1 MTMQRLFE
9 LFLPTILAVGGVVYS
24 TSQQTAVLVERI
36 DSLIKVINKHD
47 SEIDDLKRQVVENSI
62 RLGVIDEKL
71 RVKEGG

>member
-1 MTMQRLFE
+1 
-9 LFLPTILAVGGVVYS
+9 VYS

-47 SEIDDLKRQVVENSI
+47 SEIDDLKRKVVENSI

-71 RVKEGG
+71 RDRKGV

>member
-9 LFLPTILAVGGVVYS
+9 LFLPTLLAVGGVVYS

-47 SEIDDLKRQVVENSI
+47 SEIDDLKRNVVENSI

-71 RVKEGG
+71 RDRKGV

>member
-1 MTMQRLFE
+1 MTMQRLLE
-9 LFLPTILAVGGVVYS
+9 LFLPTVLAVGGVVYS

-47 SEIDDLKRQVVENSI
+47 SEIDDLKRKVVENSI

-71 RVKEGG
+71 RDRKGV

>member
-9 LFLPTILAVGGVVYS
+9 LFLPTLLAVGGVVYS

-47 SEIDDLKRQVVENSI
+47 SEIDDLKRKVVENSI

-71 RVKEGG
+71 RVKEGS

>member
-9 LFLPTILAVGGVVYS
+9 LFLPTLLAVGGVVYS

-47 SEIDDLKRQVVENSI
+47 SEIDDLKRKVVENSI

-71 RVKEGG
+71 RDRNGS

>member
-9 LFLPTILAVGGVVYS
+9 LFLPTLLAVGGVVYS

-36 DSLIKVINKHD
+36 DSLIRVINKHD
-47 SEIDDLKRQVVENSI
+47 SEIDDLKRKVVENSI

-71 RVKEGG
+71 RDRKGG

>member
-47 SEIDDLKRQVVENSI
+47 SEIDDLKRKVVENSI

-71 RVKEGG
+71 RDRKGV

>member
-47 SEIDDLKRQVVENSI
+47 SEIDDLKRQVVENTI
-62 RLGVIDEKL
+62 RLGVVDEKL
-71 RVKEGG
+71 RVKNGS

>member
-47 SEIDDLKRQVVENSI
+47 SEIDDLKRKVVENSI

-71 RVKEGG
+71 RDRKGD

>member
-9 LFLPTILAVGGVVYS
+9 LFLPTVLAVGGVVYS

-47 SEIDDLKRQVVENSI
+47 SEIDDLKRKVVENSI

-71 RVKEGG
+71 RDRKGV

>member
-9 LFLPTILAVGGVVYS
+9 LFLPTLLAVVGVVYS

-47 SEIDDLKRQVVENSI
+47 SEIDDLKRKVVENSI

-71 RVKEGG
+71 RDRKGV

>member
-9 LFLPTILAVGGVVYS
+9 LFLPTLLAVGGVVYS

-47 SEIDDLKRQVVENSI
+47 SEIDDLKRKVVENSI
-62 RLGVIDEKL
+62 RLGVIDERL
-71 RVKEGG
+71 RDRNGV

>member
-9 LFLPTILAVGGVVYS
+9 LFLPTLLAVGGVAYS

-47 SEIDDLKRQVVENSI
+47 SEIDDLKRKVVENSI

-71 RVKEGG
+71 RDRKEG

>member
-9 LFLPTILAVGGVVYS
+9 LFLPTLLAVGGVVYS

-47 SEIDDLKRQVVENSI
+47 SEIDDLKRKVVENSI

-71 RVKEGG
+71 RDRDGV

>member
-9 LFLPTILAVGGVVYS
+9 LFLPTLLAVGGVVYS

-47 SEIDDLKRQVVENSI
+47 SEIDDLKRKVVENSI

-71 RVKEGG
+71 RYREGS

>member
-47 SEIDDLKRQVVENSI
+47 SEIDDLKRKVVENSI

-71 RVKEGG
+71 RDREGS

>member
-9 LFLPTILAVGGVVYS
+9 LFLPTLLAVGGVVYS

-47 SEIDDLKRQVVENSI
+47 SEIDDLKRKVVENSI

-71 RVKEGG
+71 RDSKGD

>member
-9 LFLPTILAVGGVVYS
+9 LFLPTVLAVGGVVYS

-47 SEIDDLKRQVVENSI
+47 SEIDELKRQVVENAI

-71 RVKEGG
+71 RDRKGT

>member
-9 LFLPTILAVGGVVYS
+9 LFLPTLLAVGGVVYS

-36 DSLIKVINKHD
+36 DSLIRVINKHD
-47 SEIDDLKRQVVENSI
+47 SEIDDLKRKVVENSI

-71 RVKEGG
+71 RDRKGV

>member
-1 MTMQRLFE
+1 MTMQRLLE
-9 LFLPTILAVGGVVYS
+9 LFLPTVLAVGGVVYS

-71 RVKEGG
+71 RDRKGD

>member
-9 LFLPTILAVGGVVYS
+9 LFLPTLLAVGGVVYS
-24 TSQQTAVLVERI
+24 TSQQPAVLVERI

-47 SEIDDLKRQVVENSI
+47 SEIDDLKRKVVENSI

-71 RVKEGG
+71 RDRKGV

>member
-9 LFLPTILAVGGVVYS
+9 LFLQTLLAVGGVVYS

-47 SEIDDLKRQVVENSI
+47 SEIDDLKRKVVENSI

-71 RVKEGG
+71 RDRKGS

>member
-1 MTMQRLFE
+1 MTMQRLLE
-9 LFLPTILAVGGVVYS
+9 LFLPTVLAVGGVVYS

-47 SEIDDLKRQVVENSI
+47 SEIDDLERQVVENSI

-71 RVKEGG
+71 RDRKGD

>member
-9 LFLPTILAVGGVVYS
+9 LFLPTLLAVGGVVYS

-47 SEIDDLKRQVVENSI
+47 SEIDDLKRKVVENSI
-62 RLGVIDEKL
+62 RLGVIDERL
-71 RVKEGG
+71 RDRKGV

>member
-9 LFLPTILAVGGVVYS
+9 LFLPTLLAVGGVVYS

-47 SEIDDLKRQVVENSI
+47 SEIDDLRRKVVENSI

-71 RVKEGG
+71 RDREGV

>member
-9 LFLPTILAVGGVVYS
+9 LFLPTLLAVGGVVYS

-47 SEIDDLKRQVVENSI
+47 SEIDDLKRKVVENSI

-71 RVKEGG
+71 RDRKGD

>member
-9 LFLPTILAVGGVVYS
+9 LFLPTLLAVGGVVYS

-47 SEIDDLKRQVVENSI
+47 SEIDDLKRKVVENSI

-71 RVKEGG
+71 RDRKGV

>member
-1 MTMQRLFE
+1 MTMQLLFE
-9 LFLPTILAVGGVVYS
+9 LFLPTLLAVGGVVYS

-47 SEIDDLKRQVVENSI
+47 SEIDDLKRKVVENSI

-71 RVKEGG
+71 RDRKGV

>member
-9 LFLPTILAVGGVVYS
+9 LFLPTLLAVGGVVYS

-47 SEIDDLKRQVVENSI
+47 REIDDLKRKVVENSI

-71 RVKEGG
+71 RDRKGV

>member
-1 MTMQRLFE
+1 MTIQRLFE
-9 LFLPTILAVGGVVYS
+9 LFLPTLLAVGGVVYS

-47 SEIDDLKRQVVENSI
+47 SEIDDLKRKVVENSI

-71 RVKEGG
+71 RDSKGS

>member
-9 LFLPTILAVGGVVYS
+9 LFLPTLLAVGGVVYS

-47 SEIDDLKRQVVENSI
+47 SEIDDLKRKVVENSI

-71 RVKEGG
+71 RDRKGS

>member
-9 LFLPTILAVGGVVYS
+9 LFLPTVLAVGGVVYS

-47 SEIDDLKRQVVENSI
+47 SEIDDLKRQVVENAI

-71 RVKEGG
+71 RDRKGA

>member
-9 LFLPTILAVGGVVYS
+9 LFLPTLLAVGGVVYS

-47 SEIDDLKRQVVENSI
+47 SEIDDLKRKVVENSI
-62 RLGVIDEKL
+62 RLGVIDKKL
-71 RVKEGG
+71 RDRKGD

>member
-9 LFLPTILAVGGVVYS
+9 LFLPTLLAVVGVVYS

-47 SEIDDLKRQVVENSI
+47 SEIDDLKRKVVENSI

-71 RVKEGG
+71 RDRKGS

>member
-1 MTMQRLFE
+1 MTVQRLFE
-9 LFLPTILAVGGVVYS
+9 LFLPTLLAVGGVVYS

-47 SEIDDLKRQVVENSI
+47 SEIDDLKRKVVENSI

-71 RVKEGG
+71 RDRKGV

>member
-9 LFLPTILAVGGVVYS
+9 LFLPTLLAVGGVVYS

-47 SEIDDLKRQVVENSI
+47 SEIDDLKRKVVENSI
-62 RLGVIDEKL
+62 RLDVIDEKL
-71 RVKEGG
+71 RDRKGD

>member
-9 LFLPTILAVGGVVYS
+9 LFLPTLLAVGGVVYS

-47 SEIDDLKRQVVENSI
+47 SEIDDLKRKVVENSI

-71 RVKEGG
+71 RDRKGI